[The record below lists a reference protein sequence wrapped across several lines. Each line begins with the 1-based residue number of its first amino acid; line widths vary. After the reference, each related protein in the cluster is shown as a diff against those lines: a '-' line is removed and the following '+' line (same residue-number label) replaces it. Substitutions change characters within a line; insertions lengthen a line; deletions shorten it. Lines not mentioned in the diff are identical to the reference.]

1 MSKSNDERTYLQI
14 IQHILEERVG
24 RTPRSIYELPLS
36 RRDYLFKLLR
46 KLAVQGN
53 ADAFK
58 LMERERR
65 SHDRTVAMLNAAR
78 SAGLQTEYWP
88 LIRGGVVTVPRGES
102 IDEVVEMFER
112 GITTEELSRLMDL
125 ARRDEFDQLR
135 EAEEIRERLEEE
147 RLAHLANPSSDAHLG
162 PDEHTNSDS
171 KSKLPQVRWGPPE
184 SLLPPI
190 DLSQAPAT
198 RPRVILPPDLPPDA
212 YPPGY

>member
-24 RTPRSIYELPLS
+24 RTPRSIYELPVS

-65 SHDRTVAMLNAAR
+65 SHDRAVALLNAAR

-88 LIRGGVVTVPRGES
+88 LIRGGVVNVPRGES

-125 ARRDEFDQLR
+125 ARRDAFDQLR
-135 EAEEIRERLEEE
+135 EAEEERERLEEE
-147 RLAHLANPSSDAHLG
+147 RLARLANPSSDDHLG
-162 PDEHTNSDS
+162 PDELTSS
-171 KSKLPQVRWGPPE
+171 GARSKLPQVRWSAPDRPPPPTGPM
-184 SLLPPI
+184 
-190 DLSQAPAT
+190 QAPAT

>member
-1 MSKSNDERTYLQI
+1 MSQNPCNRTYLEI
-14 IQHILEERVG
+14 IQDVLNEQVG
-24 RTPRSIYELPLS
+24 RNPRSIYELPVS
-36 RRDYLFKLLR
+36 RREYLFKLLR

-53 ADAFK
+53 TEAFR

-65 SHDRTVAMLNAAR
+65 SHARTVAMLNAAQ

-88 LIRGGVVTVPRGES
+88 LIQGGVVNVPRGES

-125 ARRDEFDQLR
+125 ARRDAFDQLR

-147 RLAHLANPSSDAHLG
+147 RLANLANPSSNAHLG
-162 PDEHTNSDS
+162 PDEHTSSDTG
-171 KSKLPQVRWGPPE
+171 SKLPQVRWGPPV

-198 RPRVILPPDLPPDA
+198 RPRIILPPDLPPDA